1 MTAVA
6 VIELPSIRWNP
17 TDGWNRLVAKLREE
31 RGIGL
36 VELLIALLVLNIGIF
51 ATLAAFTSGA
61 LAIRRASHISTATA
75 IADQEVEVLRNTA
88 YPNIASQAATLWP
101 AAKTPDGRQ
110 YTVQV
115 AVSTGSQLTSGTY
128 QGSAK
133 VKVATVTVRD
143 VADGNK
149 VLVTSSSTYSECTQS
164 GVGTD
169 TNTTPCQS

>member
-1 MTAVA
+1 VTAVA
-6 VIELPSIRWNP
+6 VMELPSIRWNP
-17 TDGWNRLVAKLREE
+17 TDGWSRLVAKLRDD

-88 YPNIASQAATLWP
+88 YANIASQAATLWP
-101 AAKTPDGRQ
+101 EAKTPDGRQ

-128 QGSAK
+128 QGSAS

-149 VLVTSSSTYSECTQS
+149 VLVTSSSTYSRCDQA
-164 GVGTD
+164 GLGTD
-169 TNTTPCQS
+169 TTPCQS

>member
-6 VIELPSIRWNP
+6 LIELPSFRWNP
-17 TDGWNRLVAKLREE
+17 SHGWNRLVARLRDD

-51 ATLAAFTSGA
+51 ATLAAFTGGA

-75 IADQEVEVLRNTA
+75 IADQEVEALRNTPYA
-88 YPNIASQAATLWP
+88 NIVSQAATLWP

-115 AVSTGSQLTSGTY
+115 AVTTGSQLTSGTY
-128 QGSAK
+128 QGSSS
-133 VKVATVTVRD
+133 VKVATITVRD
-143 VADGNK
+143 VADSNK
-149 VLVTSSSTYSECTQS
+149 VLYTTGSTFSRCDQAGLGS
-164 GVGTD
+164 D
-169 TNTTPCQS
+169 STPCQS